1 MLCLLKSPSLVLVA
15 TISLLSFLSLTRAL
29 SSFPI
34 ITRRAIILSIPLLP
48 AASIAYE
55 TVDTQGDASLVSQGG
70 VSPARPSPRDTQ
82 RDASLVSQGG
92 VSPAPR
98 ITAKVRFNV
107 RIARGDGTFAT
118 RDDDADPVY
127 RSSLVFG
134 LYGDNAPVSVE
145 QFLSYIDPAQFTVPS
160 FASSLF
166 STVTPEDGLLV
177 GGKIKGLESTVF
189 NNQR

>member
-1 MLCLLKSPSLVLVA
+1 MLCLLKSPSLVLVT
-15 TISLLSFLSLTRAL
+15 TIGLLSFLSLTRAL

-70 VSPARPSPRDTQ
+70 VSPAPRT
-82 RDASLVSQGG
+82 
-92 VSPAPR
+92 
-98 ITAKVRFNV
+98 TAKVRFNV

-166 STVTPEDGLLV
+166 SAVTPEDGLLV